1 MKNKH
6 RKFYSIQKLSVIV
19 TEDWKADGSK
29 WKKVSSY
36 IALLLW
42 WRRFITSSL
51 WKATVLL

>member
-42 WRRFITSSL
+42 
-51 WKATVLL
+51 